1 YHPGQDYAAGANA
14 ADSTLGGPLGG
25 ALGGADAS
33 ASADITG
40 GALGTSEFDGN
51 IPDLS
56 LDSLNTPTSAPGINY
71 GSARADAGYG
81 SQTRRS
87 GYQFNETLPSG
98 TPDANQPPAPQTSS
112 PDFGLPQT
120 TTSSAPAPDSG
131 AGPAGGSLGNNF
143 GSDGTGAFGASS
155 NTQDGRERELDQ
167 TKTGGAL

>member
-1 YHPGQDYAAGANA
+1 
-14 ADSTLGGPLGG
+14 
-25 ALGGADAS
+25 
-33 ASADITG
+33 
-40 GALGTSEFDGN
+40 
-51 IPDLS
+51 
-56 LDSLNTPTSAPGINY
+56 
-71 GSARADAGYG
+71 GYG

-98 TPDANQPPAPQTSS
+98 TPDANQPSAPQTST

-120 TTSSAPAPDSG
+120 TASSALAPDSG

-143 GSDGTGAFGASS
+143 GSDGTGAFGAAS